1 MTQKSFSDGFFED
14 RGWLGLVQYDSTNG
28 LNVAG
33 TSVSYESAT
42 YAQFVD
48 AGFDLTTARHV
59 IVTDKHSS
67 TNSSDAC
74 GSLWWIEP
82 TNLRRLLCQVL

>member
-1 MTQKSFSDGFFED
+1 
-14 RGWLGLVQYDSTNG
+14 VQYDSTSG

-33 TSVSYESAT
+33 TSVSYESVT

-59 IVTDKHSS
+59 IVTDSILGFLPVA
-67 TNSSDAC
+67 DC
-74 GSLWWIEP
+74 L
-82 TNLRRLLCQVL
+82 